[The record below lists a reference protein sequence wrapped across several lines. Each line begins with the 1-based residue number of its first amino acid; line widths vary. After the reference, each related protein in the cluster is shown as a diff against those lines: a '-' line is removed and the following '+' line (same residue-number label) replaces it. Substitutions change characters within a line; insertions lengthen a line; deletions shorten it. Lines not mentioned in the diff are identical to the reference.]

1 MHYKRYRP
9 LEAHKHLVDFYWEY
23 EDDFYNTSAYE
34 QSTIASINPKL
45 AFQYVGN
52 VEIQTNSGRREKIFT
67 GGFQGQT
74 DTFGTCLTTRH

>member
-52 VEIQTNSGRREKIFT
+52 MEIQTNSGVERKYLPADSR
-67 GGFQGQT
+67 GRQT
-74 DTFGTCLTTRH
+74 PLARV